1 VPTYE
6 YQCKCGNQTTV
17 IRSITAEENKP
28 ICAKCAIEMI
38 TASVLRAMSNHII
51 SLSLEGKLLPK

>member
-38 TASVLRAMSNHII
+38 RIYDKPAIEFKGGGWA
-51 SLSLEGKLLPK
+51 GKEQ